1 MKAALRG
8 AVAFFLA
15 IVFSSTQHG
24 VFRHHSCGQGLRA
37 VAVGGAA
44 QVFTVARLGSAQPV
58 ARRLDS
64 AARHGSVGDLARRRL
79 RSAPFGVGGVRAVS
93 DLCMND

>member
-24 VFRHHSCGQGLRA
+24 AFRHHSCGQGLRA
-37 VAVGGAA
+37 VAVGRANSML
-44 QVFTVARLGSAQPV
+44 VFLSDQHRKSLTVVWQQNLS
-58 ARRLDS
+58 S
-64 AARHGSVGDLARRRL
+64 AARVGSTHAGACGWLWPL
-79 RSAPFGVGGVRAVS
+79 P
-93 DLCMND
+93 